1 MFILKIYAFWK
12 QLRRWQE
19 GRAWRIKA
27 KSKPAGMLAASFV
40 VKQLISTSLCRF
52 TELFQMWPLLA
63 CKPQATSLWFQIS
76 LLQRF
81 RNQRGLESRHEFN
94 MTVSCRTSLLLSMM
108 HPETQLPFLHYMLR
122 HKHTGLILEGKH
134 TVLTIS
140 PYKMFC
146 FLFRMEKTRKNE
158 ASTFILESLHQYSS
172 QEIYYSSSSPQPI
185 NTFKT

>member
-1 MFILKIYAFWK
+1 
-12 QLRRWQE
+12 
-19 GRAWRIKA
+19 
-27 KSKPAGMLAASFV
+27 MLAASFV

-108 HPETQLPFLHYMLR
+108 HPETRLPFLHYVLC

-134 TVLTIS
+134 SVLTIS

-146 FLFRMEKTRKNE
+146 FLFRMEKPRRNE
-158 ASTFILESLHQYSS
+158 ALTFTLEPLHQYIS
-172 QEIYYSSSSPQPI
+172 QERYCSSSSSQPI
-185 NTFKT
+185 NAYET

>member
-1 MFILKIYAFWK
+1 
-12 QLRRWQE
+12 
-19 GRAWRIKA
+19 
-27 KSKPAGMLAASFV
+27 MLAASFV

-81 RNQRGLESRHEFN
+81 RNERGLESRHEFN

-108 HPETQLPFLHYMLR
+108 HPETQLLFLHYMLR
-122 HKHTGLILEGKH
+122 HKHTALILECKH

-146 FLFRMEKTRKNE
+146 FLFRIEKTCRNE
-158 ASTFILESLHQYSS
+158 AFTFILNPLHQYIS
-172 QEIYYSSSSPQPI
+172 QEIYYSSSSFQPV
-185 NTFKT
+185 NTFETWKIYIYIAALEDSLE